1 MQRKCLT
8 FLRQMVYKELMTD
21 KLPKCVP
28 NHYFLEML
36 VKTTHTYIQKCFN
49 EKFKYFMTVVTVP
62 NFNEIS
68 L

>member
-1 MQRKCLT
+1 MQRKYLT

-36 VKTTHTYIQKCFN
+36 KLRTHTYKNVLTKNSNI
-49 EKFKYFMTVVTVP
+49 
-62 NFNEIS
+62 